1 MKNQFTTSPNRET
14 IPMKKKTYYH
24 LVLDRS
30 GSMLS
35 CWSEV
40 RQVIKI
46 QLLGLKR
53 IQTENPNSE
62 IIFSYCGFNQVLQFS
77 EKLMNVENATIDW
90 STIYPDGMTSLYDA
104 IGESIDFVKKKAG
117 EELKSEDSDVVMLVM
132 TDGHE
137 NASRKHTA
145 LDIKEIIQSCE
156 QTEKWNFLF
165 LGAGLDVRDV
175 TSAFDRGN
183 RNSFSFEKQT
193 IITSFNIVNDE
204 IEDYIK
210 QKERNQKKRD
220 FFDKGDMSF

>member
-1 MKNQFTTSPNRET
+1 MKNQSTTSPNGET
-14 IPMKKKTYYH
+14 ISMKKKTYYH

-30 GSMLS
+30 GSMQS
-35 CWSEV
+35 CWAEA
-40 RQVIKI
+40 RQVINS
-46 QLLGLKR
+46 QLLDLNR

-77 EKLMNVENATIDW
+77 EELMNVENATIDW

-104 IGESIDFVKKKAG
+104 IGESIDFIKKKAG
-117 EELKSEDSDVVMLVM
+117 EGLKSDDSDVVMLVM

-145 LDIKEIIQSCE
+145 MDIKEMIQACE

-165 LGAGLDVRDV
+165 LGAGLDVTEV
-175 TSAFDRGN
+175 TRALDRGN
-183 RNSFSFEKQT
+183 RNSFSFEKQR
-193 IITSFNIVNDE
+193 IRASFNLVNEE